1 MATMPS
7 NAATA
12 APDKQAQADSSL
24 LIHLTAVSPE
34 AIEPALSN
42 LALAFPGM
50 SLPVAVP
57 DTAPNLTAS
66 RSFDKLKLLPYT
78 PAAPSATNWI
88 LTAADYLNTYKLA
101 QEHNATACLML
112 GADSHTMPADSIRN
126 LASATLSP
134 NADLVV
140 SHYHLGPREGLL
152 NSAILY
158 PVTRALFCA
167 RPRFP
172 LALDLGLSMR
182 MAERLATVAQRFTAA
197 GQEGAFIW
205 PVADAS
211 VAGFTISEVDVPVRI
226 APVPGTADL
235 NALLN
240 QIAGSLFSDI
250 DSKASFWQRMRNTV
264 PSRGITQVPEPTEP
278 LDVTPMLNSFH
289 LAYSNLHEIWA
300 LVLPPHTLLGLKHL
314 SVMPQDAFRMPD
326 NLWARI
332 VYDFILAY
340 RLRTINRNH
349 LLGALTPLYLAWVA
363 SHLIL
368 VHTGIPPE
376 RHIEEQ
382 ALAFETDKPYLV
394 SRWRWPDRFN
404 P

>member
-1 MATMPS
+1 MATTPI
-7 NAATA
+7 NAAA
-12 APDKQAQADSSL
+12 LAPDTTSLAETNL
-24 LIHLTAVSPE
+24 LIHLTAISPE

-42 LALAFPGM
+42 LALAFPGQ
-50 SLPVAVP
+50 SFSVAVP
-57 DTAPNLTAS
+57 DVAPNLTAS
-66 RSFDKLKLLPYT
+66 QSFDKLKLLTYT
-78 PAAPSATNWI
+78 PAAPSATNWV
-88 LTAADYLNTYKLA
+88 LTAADYFNTYKLA
-101 QEHNATACLML
+101 QEQNATACLML
-112 GADSHTMPADSIRN
+112 GAGSHTMPAESIRN
-126 LASATLSP
+126 LAAVTLSP
-134 NADLVV
+134 GADLVV
-140 SHYHLGPREGLL
+140 AHYHPGPREGLL

-167 RPRFP
+167 KPRFP
-172 LALDLGLSMR
+172 LAIDLGISIR

-197 GQEGAFIW
+197 SQEEALLW
-205 PVADAS
+205 PVSEAA
-211 VAGFTISEVDVPVRI
+211 VAGFTIAEADIPTRVSPLP
-226 APVPGTADL
+226 ATTDL
-235 NALLN
+235 NSLLN

-250 DSKASFWQRMRNTV
+250 DPKASFWQRMRNTV
-264 PSRGITQVPEPTEP
+264 SPRSISQVPEPTEP
-278 LDVTPMLNSFH
+278 LDVTAMLESFH
-289 LAYSNLHEIWA
+289 LAYSNLHEIWS

-326 NLWARI
+326 NLWTRI

-368 VHTGIPPE
+368 VHSGIPPE
-376 RHIEEQ
+376 RHIEEL
-382 ALAFETDKPYLV
+382 AIAFETDKPYLV